1 MEKVET
7 DLLAG
12 PTILAT
18 IWMQWITLP
27 GFFNSCLLQ
36 LLRQLCQEQ
45 LQKDVNFLLTS
56 SIALSLQ
63 VISIVSICSSQK
75 LHFKE
80 PCTKVDNN
88 FDEIISILGWVY
100 PVVTHWG
107 WSDDGWMKNVNCRTI
122 NSTSEEGLKISE
134 VVCISYAD
142 FAGSGIVHVFGAV
155 CALIGCY
162 FIGPRE
168 GRYTSEGIS
177 VNIPGHSVPLSALGG
192 FILLFG
198 FLAFN
203 GGSQV
208 R

>member
-1 MEKVET
+1 M
-7 DLLAG
+7 
-12 PTILAT
+12 
-18 IWMQWITLP
+18 
-27 GFFNSCLLQ
+27 
-36 LLRQLCQEQ
+36 
-45 LQKDVNFLLTS
+45 
-56 SIALSLQ
+56 
-63 VISIVSICSSQK
+63 
-75 LHFKE
+75 
-80 PCTKVDNN
+80 
-88 FDEIISILGWVY
+88 Y

-208 R
+208 GCAQNILQT